1 MVPSQMTADFN
12 ISPGIHAMLHRYR
25 PDKRP
30 GKRVITLESPDS
42 FNQEWIEEVARE
54 LELPEVTAQ
63 LDAGEVAALALA
75 AASARRRFGDDAGT
89 THALQRLLES
99 RAGDLDA
106 DIALVAITG
115 HGQHRDI
122 LKTFPDMVESSAM
135 IEAIIEA
142 ASQGAMAGLHRYV
155 DMSALMIRDMN
166 QARLALPV
174 SETRR
179 DDLLPTYLV
188 AATARGLGWTRW
200 VKLFAILCDG
210 TELADEMGP
219 PHPEKRNWETDESM
233 GMRREA
239 WSEILPDLPVRQVA
253 RLILD
258 LEGVLSTS
266 GPDVRAVYVR
276 RLRTAIGDDD
286 DLRRATVE
294 ALLSRSPPRQH
305 DLALFA
311 ATRLVEA
318 SDKAFVSE
326 LVDHPDREVGYLAD
340 MVRHAVFGAVA
351 ADDTWPAPGVS
362 TITDRLFQIGLM
374 PAATEHPLTWIGDR
388 LLERL
393 IEQTIAGEERRFA
406 QEYRDHSEEGE
417 EGLLRS
423 FFSDL
428 ANRLRDLGEGLRATA
443 RATGSDRTASIEL
456 NYRPVDKSEEGKP
469 GVNPRGDA
477 EPPSFSADLCL
488 IIDPHLDGRPLG
500 KRATLVQA
508 KRLRL
513 KDTTRP
519 ERGLTSSFKLD
530 PRQMTDLIRQ
540 TGSSFYL
547 FQCPGLLDRGI
558 PIIPTQLVED
568 LARHHAPSAAQIPA
582 NLVGSASRPLAEWL
596 TYVVL
601 GLRTGDPL
609 AELVA
614 KAEGGDGRRPRP
626 LTRFGTVEIVI
637 RVGEPKSKAGDGFR

>member
-1 MVPSQMTADFN
+1 MTANFETC
-12 ISPGIHAMLHRYR
+12 PGIHAIVYHCR
-25 PDKRP
+25 PTKRP
-30 GKRVITLESPDS
+30 GRRVITLERPES
-42 FNQEWIEEVARE
+42 FDRKLIEEVAQE

-63 LDAGEVAALALA
+63 LDAGEVAALAAA
-75 AASARRRFGDDAGT
+75 AASARGRFGDDAGT
-89 THALQRLLES
+89 SLALQRVLAS
-99 RAGDLDA
+99 RAGELDA

-115 HGQHRDI
+115 HGLHRD
-122 LKTFPDMVESSAM
+122 LLMTFPDMVKSSAM

-142 ASQGAMAGLHRYV
+142 APLGATTSLHHYIDV
-155 DMSALMIRDMN
+155 NALVIRDLN
-166 QARLALPV
+166 LARLALPV

-200 VKLFAILCDG
+200 VKLFAILFDG
-210 TELADEMGP
+210 VELADERGP
-219 PHPEKRNWETDESM
+219 ADPEKRQWETDDSLK
-233 GMRREA
+233 MRREA
-239 WSEILPDLPVRQVA
+239 WSEILPDRAVRQVA

-266 GPDVRAVYVR
+266 SPDVRAIYVQ
-276 RLRTAIGDDD
+276 RLRDAIGGDD
-286 DLRRATVE
+286 DLRRVTVE
-294 ALLSRSPPRQH
+294 ALLSRRPPHQR

-311 ATRLVEA
+311 ATRLLIVDDE
-318 SDKAFVSE
+318 AFVAE
-326 LVDHPDREVGYLAD
+326 LANHPDREVGYLAD
-340 MVRHAVFGAVA
+340 MVRHAAFGEVA
-351 ADDTWPAPGVS
+351 GEVVWPAPGVS
-362 TITDRLFQIGLM
+362 TIAGGLFRIGLS
-374 PAATEHPLTWIGDR
+374 PAASEDPLTWIGDR

-393 IEQTIAGEERRFA
+393 IEQTISGEERKFA
-406 QEYRDHSEEGE
+406 QEYRNHSEEGE

-428 ANRLRDLGEGLRATA
+428 AHRLRDLEQGLRATA
-443 RATGSDRTASIEL
+443 RATGSERATSIRL
-456 NYRPVDKSEEGKP
+456 NYRPVDKSEEGKA
-469 GVNPRGDA
+469 GVNPKGEA

-488 IIDPHLDGRPLG
+488 IVDPYLDGRSLG

-519 ERGLTSSFKLD
+519 DRGLATSFKLD

-558 PIIPTQLVED
+558 PMVPTQLVED
-568 LARHHAPSAAQIPA
+568 LARHHASSAAQIPA
-582 NLVGSASRPLAEWL
+582 ELVGPASRPFAEWL
-596 TYVVL
+596 TYMVL
-601 GLRTGDPL
+601 ALRTGDPL

-626 LTRFGTVEIVI
+626 LAKFGTVEIAL
-637 RVGEPKSKAGDGFR
+637 RVGEPKSKDGRGLR